1 MNKNLVKILH
11 DGGYS
16 CVIAKGNEVRTFIR
30 RGVADLYD
38 LYNTDPG
45 FMEGAAVA
53 DKVIGKGA
61 AALLVLGKVKSVY
74 TDVISAPALR
84 LLHKAHIDADFI
96 QEVPFI
102 VNRDKTGYC
111 PLESACS
118 GIDNAEDMY
127 PDYPGFSSS
136 YDTRGRGYWCYFREN
151 SHNTPGPRVLQFS
164 FSG

>member
-127 PDYPGFSSS
+127 PVIQDFLHRMTHGDGGIVLFS
-136 YDTRGRGYWCYFREN
+136 RK
-151 SHNTPGPRVLQFS
+151 
-164 FSG
+164 

>member
-1 MNKNLVKILH
+1 MNENLVKILH

-16 CVIAKGNEVRTFIR
+16 CVIAKGNEVRTFTR

-74 TDVISAPALR
+74 TDVISVPALG
-84 LLHKAHIDADFI
+84 LLHKAHVDTGFVR
-96 QEVPFI
+96 EVPFI
-102 VNRDKTGYC
+102 VNRDKTGSC
-111 PLESACS
+111 PLESACVD
-118 GIDNAEDMY
+118 IDNAEDIY
-127 PDYPGFSSS
+127 PVIQNFLHRMTHGDGGF
-136 YDTRGRGYWCYFREN
+136 
-151 SHNTPGPRVLQFS
+151 VLFP
-164 FSG
+164 

>member
-1 MNKNLVKILH
+1 MNENLVKILH

-16 CVIAKGNEVRTFIR
+16 CVIAKGNEVRTFTR

-74 TDVISAPALR
+74 TDVISVPALG
-84 LLHKAHIDADFI
+84 LLHKAHIGTGFVR
-96 QEVPFI
+96 EVPFI
-102 VNRDKTGYC
+102 VNRDKTGSC
-111 PLESACS
+111 PLESVCVD
-118 GIDNAEDMY
+118 IDNAEDIY
-127 PDYPGFSSS
+127 PVIQDFLHRMAHGDGGF
-136 YDTRGRGYWCYFREN
+136 
-151 SHNTPGPRVLQFS
+151 VLFP
-164 FSG
+164 